1 MLVRTAAQVNFIHM
15 ELEGYYRSIYLLFA
29 DLVKYDIHDW
39 WRQTFQISNSSTKIL
54 FWGKQI
60 FQKVLMGIRA
70 LSCNRDE
77 LQGLTGSVYTY
88 GLTFQNK
95 GVGVQSVQVDQ
106 PDGSLT
112 YLDGF
117 RTSKEWYTLSWMWRS
132 FVVRRYTKLDI
143 SNAMAKIA

>member
-1 MLVRTAAQVNFIHM
+1 
-15 ELEGYYRSIYLLFA
+15 
-29 DLVKYDIHDW
+29 
-39 WRQTFQISNSSTKIL
+39 
-54 FWGKQI
+54 
-60 FQKVLMGIRA
+60 MGIRA

-117 RTSKEWYTLSWMWRS
+117 RTSKEWYTLS
-132 FVVRRYTKLDI
+132 
-143 SNAMAKIA
+143 